1 MAAPLARLKDIKK
14 KQQSILSQ
22 NGGASLD
29 EFKSESEPK
38 PETEAKHFK
47 VKEDRVMDIKQKTDR
62 KNKSKNTHDII

>member
-1 MAAPLARLKDIKK
+1 MARLKDIKK

-38 PETEAKHFK
+38 PETESKHFK
-47 VKEDRVMDIKQKTDR
+47 VKGEKAMDIKKKTDR
-62 KNKSKNTHDII
+62 KNKSKNTHDIT